1 MTIVSIVVGSAA
13 EVQAKP
19 KRCTEACVKVDDGIY
34 VRNGK
39 TGTLTVCTGRKN
51 IPIGVYDDEHKATF
65 TSSNTSVV
73 SIASKSYS
81 KAKLKVKKC
90 GTATI
95 TIKTSCGNK
104 FKVKIKVTDHEYITE
119 TYNDGD
125 GESKYCVYCNKT
137 VVIKEIPYKVDAD
150 YNPTEEEIYQKL
162 LNAVGED
169 RMIYGDE
176 ISEYNDNWNYEN
188 WQNWIMKKTWG
199 IGYKC
204 GGGGDEMVRKYA
216 KPVKDYSKV
225 RSGDVVF
232 MPNHVCMV
240 VKNLHDGRLQVT
252 SYGAGAFSI
261 GPSDEEYEAWYKDD
275 GPDVQIGLEIIPYD
289 RIDAIYTYYKN

>member
-1 MTIVSIVVGSAA
+1 MKKKSFKQIKRTLASILLAVVTIVSIVVGSAA

-104 FKVKIKVTDHEYITE
+104 FKVKIKVT
-119 TYNDGD
+119 
-125 GESKYCVYCNKT
+125 
-137 VVIKEIPYKVDAD
+137 
-150 YNPTEEEIYQKL
+150 
-162 LNAVGED
+162 
-169 RMIYGDE
+169 
-176 ISEYNDNWNYEN
+176 
-188 WQNWIMKKTWG
+188 
-199 IGYKC
+199 
-204 GGGGDEMVRKYA
+204 
-216 KPVKDYSKV
+216 
-225 RSGDVVF
+225 
-232 MPNHVCMV
+232 
-240 VKNLHDGRLQVT
+240 
-252 SYGAGAFSI
+252 
-261 GPSDEEYEAWYKDD
+261 EAWYKDD